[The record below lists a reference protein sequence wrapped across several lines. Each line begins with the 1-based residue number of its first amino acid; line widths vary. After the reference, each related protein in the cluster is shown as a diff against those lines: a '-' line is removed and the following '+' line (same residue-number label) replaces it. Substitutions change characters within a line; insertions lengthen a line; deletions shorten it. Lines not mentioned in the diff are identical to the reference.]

1 MSKHDIT
8 SYEWT
13 LESLSEP
20 FTFIDED
27 GKSIVDRD
35 IVDSDH
41 SPKLGEFREYIGN
54 PECRVGIVRDTH
66 DKRDGGL
73 IDRLWAYFDNEGKLD
88 THFRNSDG
96 TAVVPVPKRYLDEAK

>member
-27 GKSIVDRD
+27 GKAIIDRD
-35 IVDSDH
+35 IIDSDH
-41 SPKLGEFREYIGN
+41 SPELRGFRKFIGSQEF
-54 PECRVGIVRDTH
+54 RVGIVRDTH
-66 DKRDGGL
+66 DKRDHDL
-73 IDRLWAYFDNEGKLD
+73 IDRLWAYFNNEGKLD
-88 THFRNSDG
+88 TYFRNASG
-96 TAVVPVPKRYLDEAK
+96 IAVVPVPKRYLSEAA